1 MDENIVRQD
10 IVMVLYVKYVELVT
24 LKGKQKLLQKNNY
37 LFLRANRKDW
47 IQRNVKKI
55 PVINIINFDRS
66 AQNKIKKLPE
76 KILLNT
82 SRPPIATRRPKNTTM
97 CIINFFLLENITA
110 NIEKKRIGMPIIEGI
125 KDVNDELVVTKFTNI
140 PHNIRNMPY
149 SIETDSILSP
159 IKLYSFCIIYLI

>member
-1 MDENIVRQD
+1 M
-10 IVMVLYVKYVELVT
+10 
-24 LKGKQKLLQKNNY
+24 
-37 LFLRANRKDW
+37 
-47 IQRNVKKI
+47 
-55 PVINIINFDRS
+55 PVINIISFDKS
-66 AQNKIKKLPE
+66 AQNKFKKYPE
-76 KILLNT
+76 NTLLNT
-82 SRPPIATRRPKNTTM
+82 SSPPSAIINPKNTTM

-159 IKLYSFCIIYLI
+159 IKLYSFCIIYII